1 MATGIMKE
9 FLRAL
14 LGVPFSF
21 PVIVESHPL
30 WLALKRSINMKLTT
44 KQTIMISNSGL
55 SVGLLLCL
63 LVIFGLILSSC
74 SRENVHGSGRMVTEE
89 RAVARFEDITLEG
102 PLQVHL
108 EQDQRVPVVIEAED
122 NVMRFVETFVN
133 GTTLHVKIRNNVNLK
148 SFRPINVYVQ
158 NDQFRRIIFSGSG
171 SLTAND
177 TITSTLF
184 SYEINGSA
192 DARLKLDANEVELIV
207 NGSGDMEIEGRTGD
221 YRAEVNGSGDIDAI
235 GLQAENARIRI
246 SGSGEQRIWVLDLLD
261 ARITGSG
268 NIRYKG
274 TPGTVNTSINGS
286 GKVIKL

>member
-1 MATGIMKE
+1 
-9 FLRAL
+9 
-14 LGVPFSF
+14 
-21 PVIVESHPL
+21 
-30 WLALKRSINMKLTT
+30 MKLTT
-44 KQTIMISNSGL
+44 KQTIVITNSGL
-55 SVGLLLCL
+55 SVSLLLCL

-89 RAVARFEDITLEG
+89 RAVGRFEDITLEG

-158 NDQFRRIIFSGSG
+158 NDEFRRIIFSGSG

-207 NGSGDMEIEGRTGD
+207 NGSGDMEVEGRAGD
-221 YRAEVNGSGDIDAI
+221 YRAEINGSGDINAI
-235 GLQAENARIRI
+235 GLQVENARIRI

-268 NIRYKG
+268 NIRYKE